1 MKRAL
6 VLSLICVLGLGFSSL
21 AASLTGYWDTD
32 VTIDPQQTNFN
43 DAIGL
48 TSELSV
54 TYTVGDWAFT
64 SLTNLDET
72 GWIGQEFDVAGVL
85 GAFSITSDLVF
96 DPGIPEFTSWET
108 VVSVSIA
115 GVSFSADFT
124 LDTGGT
130 TLELSGSGVAGD
142 VSVGIDVTL
151 GDGDG
156 CDFDFNEVVIDLG
169 FPFCCADV
177 WAEVAFDCSGFEYAD
192 FGVDSIAIP
201 LLPYLTVDAE
211 VDFTVDEKAF
221 SLTPH
226 LDFGDFACF
235 DLDISFATSG
245 GDFPNPLVIGD
256 ISISGI
262 SLTCD
267 IGAVTFTGV
276 TDYAGG
282 LGPNE
287 AYWEY
292 YRIETNDDACCGPF
306 GFDLTFYFLNHGIK
320 LFDVGMIDAN
330 MTLQVA
336 TQFTFNMGLQVNVDT
351 GAFTQWTVGFL
362 VEW

>member
-72 GWIGQEFDVAGVL
+72 GWTGQEFDVAGVL
-85 GAFSITSDLVF
+85 GAFTLDSTLIF
-96 DPGIPEFTSWET
+96 DPATPAFTSWET
-108 VVSVSIA
+108 IAGVSIA
-115 GVSFSADFT
+115 GVSFSSDFT
-124 LDTGGT
+124 LDSSGT
-130 TLELSGSGVAGD
+130 QIVLSGSGVAGD
-142 VSVGIDVTL
+142 VTVGVDVTL
-151 GDGDG
+151 GSGDG
-156 CDFDFNEVVIDLG
+156 CDFDFNEVVINIG
-169 FPFCCADV
+169 FPFCCADIA
-177 WAEVAFDCSGFEYAD
+177 AEIAFDCSGFEYVE
-192 FGVDSIAIP
+192 FSTGGIAVP
-201 LLPYLTVDAE
+201 NLPWLTIDA
-211 VDFTVDEKAF
+211 VLHFTMDEKT
-221 SLTPH
+221 LTLSPNV
-226 LDFGDFACF
+226 DFGDFACI
-235 DLDISFATSG
+235 DLDIDIDYTG
-245 GDFPNPLVIGD
+245 GDMEDLSINSFV
-256 ISISGI
+256 ISGL

-276 TDYAGG
+276 SSFDGG

-287 AYWEY
+287 AYWEGY
-292 YRIETNDDACCGPF
+292 TIETSDDACCGPF
-306 GFDLTFYFLNHGIK
+306 SFDLSIWFLDGGTK
-320 LFDVGMIDAN
+320 LFDVGLIDAN
-330 MTLQVA
+330 MELQVA
-336 TQFTFNMGLQVNVDT
+336 TQFTFNMGLQVNVES
-351 GAFTQWTVGFL
+351 GSFTQWTVGFL

>member
-72 GWIGQEFDVAGVL
+72 GWTGQEFDVAGVL
-85 GAFSITSDLVF
+85 GAFTLGSTLIF
-96 DPGIPEFTSWET
+96 DPSVPEFTSWKT
-108 VVSVSIA
+108 TASVSIA
-115 GVSFSADFT
+115 GVSFGSTFMLD
-124 LDTGGT
+124 DTGTSLDLTASGT
-130 TLELSGSGVAGD
+130 AGD
-142 VSVGIDVTL
+142 VTVGATLTL
-151 GDGDG
+151 GSGDG
-156 CDFDFNEVVIDLG
+156 CDFDFNEVILTVG
-169 FPFCCADV
+169 FPFCCVDIAS
-177 WAEVAFDCSGFEYAD
+177 EIAFNCEGFEYVTFKAA
-192 FGVDSIAIP
+192 GIAIP
-201 LLPYLTVDAE
+201 TLPWLTLDATLKFTVDAK
-211 VDFTVDEKAF
+211 T
-221 SLTPH
+221 LTLSPNI
-226 LDFGDFACF
+226 DFGDFACI
-235 DLDISFATSG
+235 DLDIDLDYTG
-245 GDFPNPLVIGD
+245 TGP
-256 ISISGI
+256 ISVEGFTISGI

-276 TDYAGG
+276 TDYNGG

-292 YRIETNDDACCGPF
+292 YKIATKDDACCGPF
-306 GFDLTFYFLNHGIK
+306 TFDLAFYFLDGGSK
-320 LFDVGMIDAN
+320 LFDIGLIDAN

-336 TQFTFNMGLQVNVDT
+336 TQFTFNMGLQINVESS
-351 GAFTQWTVGFL
+351 AFTQWTVGFL
-362 VEW
+362 VKW